1 MKYMRPLI
9 IAICAIALSSCATTE
24 ESANQSY
31 IDPELNNY
39 SQYAAAAIAS
49 FANDEAN
56 GKYNSFE
63 LVPSN
68 SAALDDLI
76 KRRITNANNLNE
88 PSAKLIYSVKSI
100 GDQVLIEIHLANIN
114 ATRLFTT
121 KDGAILIPAS
131 PLTKRIEP

>member
-1 MKYMRPLI
+1 MKYMRPLFF
-9 IAICAIALSSCATTE
+9 AICVIALSSCATTK
-24 ESANQSY
+24 ESSNQSY
-31 IDPELNNY
+31 IDPALNNY
-39 SQYAAAAIAS
+39 SRYAAAAIAS

-68 SAALDDLI
+68 NSDFDSVL
-76 KRRITNANNLNE
+76 KRRLSPANTLNE
-88 PSAKLIYSVKSI
+88 PTAKLIYNVRNI
-100 GDQVLIEIHLANIN
+100 DDQVLIEIHLANID
-114 ATRLFTT
+114 ATRLFAT

>member
-1 MKYMRPLI
+1 MKYLKPLI
-9 IAICAIALSSCATTE
+9 IGFCAVALSSCATTE
-24 ESANQSY
+24 ESSNQSY
-31 IDPELNNY
+31 IDPSLNNY
-39 SQYAAAAIAS
+39 AQYAAAAIAS

-68 SAALDDLI
+68 NSTLDDQV
-76 KRRITNANNLNE
+76 KRRIANANNLNE

-100 GDQVLIEIHLANIN
+100 GDQVLIEIHLANID
-114 ATRLFTT
+114 ATRLFAT

>member
-1 MKYMRPLI
+1 MKYMSPLFF
-9 IAICAIALSSCATTE
+9 ALCAIALSSCATTE

-31 IDPELNNY
+31 IDPALNSY

-49 FANDEAN
+49 FANDEAS

-68 SAALDDLI
+68 NSDFDSVL
-76 KRRITNANNLNE
+76 KRRLRPANTLNE
-88 PSAKLIYSVKSI
+88 PTAKLIYNVRNI
-100 GDQVLIEIHLANIN
+100 DDQVLIEIHLANID
-114 ATRLFTT
+114 ATRLFAT

>member
-1 MKYMRPLI
+1 MKYMRPQI
-9 IAICAIALSSCATTE
+9 IALLAMVLSSCATTE
-24 ESANQSY
+24 ESTNQSY
-31 IDPELNNY
+31 IDPALNNY

-49 FANDEAN
+49 FANDEAS

-68 SAALDDLI
+68 NSDFDSVL
-76 KRRITNANNLNE
+76 KRRLKPANTLNE
-88 PSAKLIYSVKSI
+88 PTARVIYNVKSI
-100 GDQVLIEIHLANIN
+100 DDKVLIEIHLANIE
-114 ATRLFTT
+114 ATRLFAT